1 MNHPEQPTERARQ
14 LRKNLTEVEQFVW
27 AKLRSRRFAGYKF
40 RRQMPIGPYIADFV
54 CLEARLILELDGGQ
68 HMEQK
73 QYDMARTQWLQ
84 SQGFEV
90 LRFWNHE
97 VLEDWETVEEE
108 IYRRLEARRALLEKR
123 NREKKRQ

>member
-1 MNHPEQPTERARQ
+1 
-14 LRKNLTEVEQFVW
+14 
-27 AKLRSRRFAGYKF
+27 
-40 RRQMPIGPYIADFV
+40 MPIGPYIADFV

-123 NREKKRQ
+123 NRGKKRQ